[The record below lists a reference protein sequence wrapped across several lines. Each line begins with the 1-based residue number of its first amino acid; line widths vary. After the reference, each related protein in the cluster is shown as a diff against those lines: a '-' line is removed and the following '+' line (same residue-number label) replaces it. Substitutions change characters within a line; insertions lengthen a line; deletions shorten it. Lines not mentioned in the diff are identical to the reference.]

1 MTFDTIAPIQSMNFG
16 TEKTG
21 TATDSSS
28 SVGNVPFADVLKD
41 AVNNLQQTQQASA
54 EDSYNLA
61 TGNTDNL
68 AQIMVNAS
76 KETAAVQ
83 FTTELCT
90 RAVSAYKEVMQM
102 QV

>member
-1 MTFDTIAPIQSMNFG
+1 MTFGTIPPIQPMQFG
-16 TEKTG
+16 TTKTP
-21 TATDSSS
+21 ATT
-28 SVGNVPFADVLKD
+28 GNVSNVGLPFSDVLKN
-41 AVNNLQQTQQASA
+41 AVNTLQQTQAVSA
-54 EDSYNLA
+54 QDSYNLA

-68 AQIMVNAS
+68 AQIMVNSA

-90 RAVSAYKEVMQM
+90 RAVNAYKEIMQM

>member
-1 MTFDTIAPIQSMNFG
+1 MTFANITPIQPMKFG
-16 TEKTG
+16 TEKAQTVNPVSTG
-21 TATDSSS
+21 ASI
-28 SVGNVPFADVLKD
+28 PFSDVLKD
-41 AVNNLQQTQQASA
+41 AVGSLQQTQQTSA
-54 EDSYNLA
+54 QDSYNLA

-68 AQIMVNAS
+68 AQIMTNSA

-90 RAVSAYKEVMQM
+90 RAVNAYKEIMQM